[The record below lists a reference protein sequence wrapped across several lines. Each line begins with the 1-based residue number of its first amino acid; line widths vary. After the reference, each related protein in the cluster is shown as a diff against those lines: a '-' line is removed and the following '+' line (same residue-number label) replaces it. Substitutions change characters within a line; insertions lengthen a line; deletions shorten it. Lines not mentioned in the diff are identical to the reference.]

1 MRRLFLDHPRLIGE
15 TYGEHL
21 RHAAGFG
28 GLMVWA
34 GLACLIHALLP
45 FLFER
50 TASRCVIELHAR
62 MAGRRPG
69 AAAAEARR
77 AASA

>member
-1 MRRLFLDHPRLIGE
+1 MRRLFLDHPRSIGE

-21 RHAAGFG
+21 RQAAGFG
-28 GLMVWA
+28 GLMVWG

-50 TASRCVIELHAR
+50 TASRCVSELHGR
-62 MAGRRPG
+62 MSGRRPG
-69 AAAAEARR
+69 AAIETKRVANA
-77 AASA
+77 

>member
-1 MRRLFLDHPRLIGE
+1 MRRLFLDHPRSIGE

-50 TASRCVIELHAR
+50 TASRCVTELHAR
-62 MAGRRPG
+62 MSGRRPG
-69 AAAAEARR
+69 PSAEARR